1 MTNLIDYISD
11 SIGGGIGQNDK
22 KVDKE
27 TEAKLAT
34 VIANACTAKNFR
46 YGNGYIMA
54 FDGKAYRLM
63 TDKEIEILV
72 VIADKQISIINK
84 DTRTDVRMS
93 LNMDKFNFNNY
104 IKKLVTKK
112 VLQQVDRLTLKVNPW
127 ILHILKHDSVNLSF
141 I

>member
-1 MTNLIDYISD
+1 MEFKLKLPISQKTKYLIQMLNPVMGNL
-11 SIGGGIGQNDK
+11 
-22 KVDKE
+22 
-27 TEAKLAT
+27 TE
-34 VIANACTAKNFR
+34 
-46 YGNGYIMA
+46 
-54 FDGKAYRLM
+54 
-63 TDKEIEILV
+63 KEIDILV

-112 VLQQVDRLTLKVNPW
+112 VLQQVDRLTLKVNPN

-141 I
+141 A

>member
-1 MTNLIDYISD
+1 MEYILKLPVSKKTEYIIRMLNPVMGNL
-11 SIGGGIGQNDK
+11 
-22 KVDKE
+22 
-27 TEAKLAT
+27 TE
-34 VIANACTAKNFR
+34 
-46 YGNGYIMA
+46 
-54 FDGKAYRLM
+54 
-63 TDKEIEILV
+63 KEIDILV

-84 DTRTDVRMS
+84 DTRTDVRMT

-141 I
+141 E